1 MYDEF
6 DDDEFDDD
14 IVQLYL
20 VPTYFT
26 YGLPTAYLTAPE
38 LTVPYQV
45 PSKHSR
51 PQHVECAPT
60 AARFLCYK
68 ESA

>member
-1 MYDEF
+1 MMMNLMNLMMNLCKSTYLH
-6 DDDEFDDD
+6 
-14 IVQLYL
+14 VLTVYLLLY
-20 VPTYFT
+20 
-26 YGLPTAYLTAPE
+26 TAPE

-60 AARFLCYK
+60 
-68 ESA
+68 S